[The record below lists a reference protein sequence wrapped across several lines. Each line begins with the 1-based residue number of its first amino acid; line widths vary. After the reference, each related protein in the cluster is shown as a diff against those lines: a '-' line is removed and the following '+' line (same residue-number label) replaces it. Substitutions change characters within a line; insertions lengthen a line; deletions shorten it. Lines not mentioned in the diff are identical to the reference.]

1 MSCRNCV
8 EAVNEILHLML
19 GRHEIKQG
27 GMQQKL
33 SWKCVE
39 AIYEIICLMS

>member
-19 GRHEIKQG
+19 GPQIKKG

-39 AIYEIICLMS
+39 VVYKILCPMLG